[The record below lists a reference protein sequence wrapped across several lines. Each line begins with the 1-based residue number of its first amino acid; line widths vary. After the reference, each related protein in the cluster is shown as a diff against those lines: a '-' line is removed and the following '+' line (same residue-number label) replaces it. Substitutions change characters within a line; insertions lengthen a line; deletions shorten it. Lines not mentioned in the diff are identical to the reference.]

1 MKVAKN
7 VFLLLLALFQEM
19 HEKVLM
25 SSDQKL
31 KLIDG
36 VDLAK
41 LMIEFSIG
49 VQVNERIV
57 VSKIDQ
63 DFFNADD

>member
-1 MKVAKN
+1 M
-7 VFLLLLALFQEM
+7 FLLLVAPFQEM

-49 VQVNERIV
+49 VQV
-57 VSKIDQ
+57 KKG
-63 DFFNADD
+63 